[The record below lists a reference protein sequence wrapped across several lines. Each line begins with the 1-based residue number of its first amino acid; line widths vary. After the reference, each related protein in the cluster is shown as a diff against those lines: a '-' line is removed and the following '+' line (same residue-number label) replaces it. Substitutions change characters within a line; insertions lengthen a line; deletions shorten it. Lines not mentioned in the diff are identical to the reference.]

1 MKKLLCLIP
10 ILLVGCSSGGNK
22 YNPQYGTQEL
32 IMDRQIHAMSRN
44 EIISAVQE
52 CEGNGLRASMVYSKR
67 MINGK
72 AADIVVDVTCAPR
85 YRLY

>member
-1 MKKLLCLIP
+1 MKKLLCLMP
-10 ILLVGCSSGGNK
+10 ILLVGCSSSNT
-22 YNPQYGTQEL
+22 QYKSQEL
-32 IMDRQIHAMSRN
+32 IMDRQIHAMTRN

>member
-1 MKKLLCLIP
+1 MKAVYLLPL
-10 ILLVGCSSGGNK
+10 LLVGCGSPQ
-22 YNPQYGTQEL
+22 PQYKAQEL
-32 IMDRQIHAMSRN
+32 IMDRQVHAMSRN

-67 MINGK
+67 MINGHS
-72 AADIVVDVTCAPR
+72 ADIVVDVMCAPR

>member
-1 MKKLLCLIP
+1 MNKVGLLSVLF
-10 ILLVGCSSGGNK
+10 LGACSSA
-22 YNPQYGTQEL
+22 PQYKSQEL
-32 IMDRQIHAMSRN
+32 IMDRQVHAMTRN

-52 CEGNGLRASMVYSKR
+52 CEGNGLRASMIYSKR

>member
-1 MKKLLCLIP
+1 MKYLCLIA
-10 ILLVGCSSGGNK
+10 IFLVGCSSN
-22 YNPQYGTQEL
+22 NTQYKAQEL

-67 MINGK
+67 MINGH
-72 AADIVVDVTCAPR
+72 ASDIVVDVMCAPKFKF
-85 YRLY
+85 Y